1 MKDFLNNALKEG
13 DTVAYLPP
21 NYRELKR
28 GVVVGFTPKGVVI
41 KRDPDERTIQFYAQR
56 NQPIQHTFDRR
67 PFALVARIENYE

>member
-28 GVVVGFTPKGVVI
+28 GVVVGFTPKGLVI

-56 NQPIQHTFDRR
+56 NQPIQHTSDRR

>member
-28 GVVVGFTPKGVVI
+28 GVVVGFTPKGLVI

-67 PFALVARIENYE
+67 PFARVARIENYE